1 MGGVRTQTARRERVE
16 RMAQCALLGAL
27 ALVLSY
33 IETMIPLPFTVPGI
47 KLGLANAA
55 VLVALLLLDAR
66 SAAGIALVKVLA
78 SGFLFGSPTMLAYSA
93 GGTLLALLAMLL
105 LSKISGMDT
114 VPISMASAI
123 FHNVGQLAVA
133 AFMLGTPA
141 VFMTLPVLAVAA
153 CVTGAII
160 GGASQG
166 VVAAL
171 QADELA
177 ERVPVDL
184 SGFELR
190 PGEHVAFVGANGSGK
205 STAALQ
211 LAGLLEDAAAVA
223 DDGARTVA
231 NGAAD
236 GVAGAEA
243 VRLVMQDPAS
253 QLVKNAVEDDVAF
266 GPENLGLSLPQM
278 RELVADALADAG
290 VQSLAQCDVNEL
302 SGGQGQQTAIA
313 GVLAMRPRAIVFD
326 EASSMLDTAARAR
339 FQELIARLCAAG
351 VAVVTVTQL
360 PDEALAA
367 DRAVL
372 FKAGKIVFSGDP
384 AKAVAQLDGEDL
396 AAFGHGA
403 EEGQSEEATAAVVD
417 ATGFGDAADGVTA
430 PDAGRALTC
439 SNLRFAYPGS
449 SVSVLQGVS
458 LSVQPGRVLGL
469 KGVCG
474 CGKSTLGRLL
484 AGYELPLSGCVQVD
498 GLELRDERA
507 ARDAF
512 RHRVAYVEQRPERA
526 LFAQTAFDD
535 VLFGAR
541 NLGLSEDEAC
551 ARAAAALEAVGIDPV
566 QAREKNP
573 FCYSG
578 GEQRRIALAGMLVLE
593 TPYLI
598 LDEPSA
604 GLDPEELR
612 RLAALV
618 ARLRAEGRGIV
629 LIAHDDVFL
638 NACCDDMFDLGEHG
652 GAGASA
658 EQGGSLRGTASL
670 AMETLGVQQLAAR
683 PLPARFGRYCPK
695 DSFVH
700 ALDPR
705 VKIALCLLYMVAG
718 FVAQG
723 WAALG
728 LVAVFGVA
736 MLLAAKTT
744 PHQAWGAFRPFLGLM
759 IFVGVFDA
767 LFTGGNSPW
776 WQAGPLALSAESLSF
791 AAESV
796 LRFAL
801 VAVTTSTLMA
811 TTSATQLSDG
821 CAALLEPLRAC
832 GARVDDAAL
841 SLAMTLRF
849 VPLVQGEFFTVKQ
862 AQEARLANFNSAH
875 LAQRVRAYGPV
886 FVPLFAGCLR
896 RSQDLALAI
905 QNRAYGSSAKR
916 GHYRTFELRVSD
928 VFALLLVAALFAA
941 VIALRAFA

>member
-1 MGGVRTQTARRERVE
+1 MGGAGTQTARRERVE

-33 IETMIPLPFTVPGI
+33 IETMIPLPFAVPGI

-78 SGFLFGSPTMLAYSA
+78 SGFLFGSPTMLAYSS

-105 LSKISGMDT
+105 LSKIPGMGA
-114 VPISMASAI
+114 VPISMTSAI

-160 GGASQG
+160 GATSQG

-184 SGFELR
+184 SVFELR

-211 LAGLLEDAAAVA
+211 LAGLLEDAAAPA

-236 GVAGAEA
+236 GVAGVEA

-290 VQSLAQCDVNEL
+290 VQGLAQCDVNEL

-313 GVLAMRPRAIVFD
+313 GVLAMQPRAIVFD

-396 AAFGHGA
+396 AAFGRGA
-403 EEGQSEEATAAVVD
+403 EEGQSEEAAAAV
-417 ATGFGDAADGVTA
+417 TDAADGVTA

-439 SNLRFAYPGS
+439 NNLRFAYPGS

-484 AGYELPLSGCVQVD
+484 AGYESPLSGCVQVD

-512 RHRVAYVEQRPERA
+512 RRCVAYVEQRPERA

-551 ARAAAALEAVGIDPV
+551 ARAAAALEAVGIDPTR
-566 QAREKNP
+566 AREKSP

-618 ARLRAEGRGIV
+618 AQLRAKGRGIV
-629 LIAHDDVFL
+629 LIAHDDAFL
-638 NACCDDMFDLGEHG
+638 SACCDDMFDMGEHG
-652 GAGASA
+652 GAGAPA

-670 AMETLGVQQLAAR
+670 AMETPDVQQLAAR

-705 VKIALCLLYMVAG
+705 VKIVLCLLYMVAG

-767 LFTGGNSPW
+767 FFTGGNSPW

-811 TTSATQLSDG
+811 TTSSTQLSDG

-916 GHYRTFELRVSD
+916 SCYRTFELRVSD
-928 VFALLLVAALFAA
+928 VFALLLVVALFVA
-941 VIALRAFA
+941 VIVLRAFA